1 MEDLPDEIK
10 KEVNEDELLEELA
23 DQFMNGDSDEALE
36 RAQELGYDIDDL
48 PL

>member
-1 MEDLPDEIK
+1 MDDLPDEIK

-23 DQFMNGDSDEALE
+23 DEFVNGDPDKALE
-36 RAQELGYDIDDL
+36 RAEELGYDIDDL